1 STGTGFAAA
10 PAAPLGKAASGFGAN
25 TTGGFGANTTGGFGT
40 NTTGTTGG
48 FGANTTGTTGGFG
61 TNTTGTTGGFGTNT
75 TGTTG
80 GFGANT
86 TGTTGG
92 FGANTTGTTGGFGAN
107 TTGTTGGFGANTT
120 GTIGG
125 FGGTSTG
132 GFGGLGTTSAIGGQT
147 QVPPYKG
154 IKGPGFSTDWARS
167 VNFST
172 LRDDVL
178 FEDLPLPL
186 QQHLLELHSF
196 IQAEQDAKRFL
207 ESFLTDSLGS
217 SGGDGSTSYRE
228 LLKKIA
234 KLTVGE
240 NAVDAIRV
248 DCFEREVS
256 AQHLGQ
262 LLEKCEEEV
271 TQYSKN
277 VWEPLSDQD
286 FTQRRLGNRSEPPSE
301 PFQRCL
307 RDIQVR
313 MEDIS
318 AAVREL
324 ELAVLPDGQ
333 RQRRVTNTDGN
344 TANTINT
351 ESSPSAA
358 LFSRYSVGPETLE
371 VSSDLRC
378 AVSSHP
384 ILQMNT
390 TLSNELTTLLNL
402 AAWTSRLHTRAD
414 AARDLFA
421 HLYGASEAEVL
432 LAQKHQQSP
441 TGPKRPFSLH
451 TKTSPSPFSDV
462 EYKTIGDI
470 HRRSIG
476 LDPLGALGNGDR
488 KMQYDVLLERQH
500 QGSAPKTVS
509 TTNVGFGDPKTSS
522 GITAPGSAP
531 VPAPAP
537 APSAAVA
544 GTGGLLNAGATATAT
559 AGTGATATA
568 TATAAPA
575 ASMGFGLPAS
585 STAGVGSGT
594 TFGGLSNAT
603 GSGFSSNKK
612 GRS

>member
-1 STGTGFAAA
+1 MFGVGQASTGTGFAAA
-10 PAAPLGKAASGFGAN
+10 PAAPLGKTASGFGIN
-25 TTGGFGANTTGGFGT
+25 P
-40 NTTGTTGG
+40 GTTGG
-48 FGANTTGTTGGFG
+48 FGANTAGT
-61 TNTTGTTGGFGTNT
+61 
-75 TGTTG
+75 
-80 GFGANT
+80 
-86 TGTTGG
+86 
-92 FGANTTGTTGGFGAN
+92 
-107 TTGTTGGFGANTT
+107 
-120 GTIGG
+120 
-125 FGGTSTG
+125 TG
-132 GFGGLGTTSAIGGQT
+132 GFGGLGTTSTIGGQT
-147 QVPPYKG
+147 QLPPYKG

-207 ESFLTDSLGS
+207 EGFLTDSLGS
-217 SGGDGSTSYRE
+217 SGAEGVTSYRE
-228 LLKKIA
+228 LLKKLA

-271 TQYSKN
+271 TQYSRN

-313 MEDIS
+313 MEEIS
-318 AAVREL
+318 VAVREL
-324 ELAVLPDGQ
+324 ELAVLPNGQ
-333 RQRRVTNTDGN
+333 QQRRVTSTDNNAANNT
-344 TANTINT
+344 TT
-351 ESSPSAA
+351 ETSPSTA
-358 LFSRYSVGPETLE
+358 LFSRYSVGPGTLE
-371 VSSDLRC
+371 VSPDLRC

-402 AAWTSRLHTRAD
+402 AAWTSRLHARAD

-451 TKTSPSPFSDV
+451 TKTSPSSFSDV

-500 QGSAPKTVS
+500 QGTAPKTFS
-509 TTNVGFGDPKTSS
+509 TTNVGSGAPTTSS
-522 GITAPGSAP
+522 GTTAAGSAP
-531 VPAPAP
+531 AS
-537 APSAAVA
+537 SAVGA
-544 GTGGLLNAGATATAT
+544 GGLLNANAGANASAT
-559 AGTGATATA
+559 
-568 TATAAPA
+568 PA
-575 ASMGFGLPAS
+575 ASTGFGLPAS
-585 STAGVGSGT
+585 STAGSGGAPAVGG
-594 TFGGLSNAT
+594 FSNPA

-612 GRS
+612 GRT